1 MSESSRHD
9 EEATQ
14 SLPAS
19 PPPPGPEDDAT
30 QPLPAA
36 SEATT
41 DAAPAVPPAPL
52 PLDAFH
58 GAGLDGTDG
67 HGTAFQDAHFQSE
80 EFPNEDTKHG
90 ETIDDATFT
99 NHTAFITPSP
109 SADHT
114 AFIDPEPSSEYQS
127 LDSEMWYQDAPASF
141 DPATYSA
148 ANAPSGGPYLDDS
161 ADTARATSASAG
173 VTAAGLMAATHNE
186 PSPASS
192 RPASSRR
199 SSSRRPSSKR
209 SSGGTGKN
217 ITIAAALAALLGLG
231 GGVILGNTL
240 LAPDPTRSDEY
251 MKLSSEKSQVDSQA
265 AKGEQ
270 KREELE
276 QTIASYKDEENG
288 LNAQLK
294 DQQKQQKKLQ
304 EDQTKLKKDQEQL
317 KKDQKKLKKDREKL
331 DKDIEIV
338 SRPGK
343 SSGQW
348 EIGEDI
354 PEGKYR
360 TKSSVSDR
368 CVYAVYSDSA
378 YSKVKYSRVIDSG
391 TPRLTLK
398 EGEFFSSM
406 GCGSWVRDAD

>member
-14 SLPAS
+14 SFPAS

-30 QPLPAA
+30 QALPAA
-36 SEATT
+36 SEAAT

-80 EFPNEDTKHG
+80 EFPNEDTKQG

-99 NHTAFITPSP
+99 NHTAFLTPAL
-109 SADHT
+109 SADSGP
-114 AFIDPEPSSEYQS
+114 FVDPEPSSEYHG

-141 DPATYSA
+141 DAATYSA
-148 ANAPSGGPYLDDS
+148 VNAPSGGPYLDDS
-161 ADTARATSASAG
+161 TDSGRATSVAAG
-173 VTAAGLMAATHNE
+173 VTAAGLMSATHN
-186 PSPASS
+186 PAS
-192 RPASSRR
+192 PASSRR
-199 SSSRRPSSKR
+199 SSSRRSASKR

-217 ITIAAALAALLGLG
+217 ITIAAVLAAMLGLG
-231 GGVILGNTL
+231 VGVILGNTL

-276 QTIASYKDEENG
+276 QTIASYKDEEHG

-368 CVYAVYSDSA
+368 CVYAVYADSA
-378 YSKVKYSRVIDSG
+378 YSKVKYSRVVDSG

>member
-14 SLPAS
+14 SFPAS
-19 PPPPGPEDDAT
+19 PPPPGPEDEAT
-30 QPLPAA
+30 QALPAA
-36 SEATT
+36 PEATT
-41 DAAPAVPPAPL
+41 NAAPAVPPAPL

-80 EFPNEDTKHG
+80 EFPNEDTTHG

-114 AFIDPEPSSEYQS
+114 AFVDPEPSSEYHG
-127 LDSEMWYQDAPASF
+127 LDSEMWYQDAPATF
-141 DPATYSA
+141 DAATYSA
-148 ANAPSGGPYLDDS
+148 VNAPSGGPYLDDS
-161 ADTARATSASAG
+161 TDSGRATSVAAG
-173 VTAAGLMAATHNE
+173 VTAAGLMSATHNA
-186 PSPASS
+186 AS
-192 RPASSRR
+192 PASSRR
-199 SSSRRPSSKR
+199 SSSRRSASKR
-209 SSGGTGKN
+209 SSSGTGKN
-217 ITIAAALAALLGLG
+217 ITIAAVLAAMLGLG

-240 LAPDPTRSDEY
+240 LAPDPTRSAEY

-276 QTIASYKDEENG
+276 QTIASYKDEEHG

-294 DQQKQQKKLQ
+294 DQQKKLQ
-304 EDQTKLKKDQEQL
+304 DDQTKLKKDQEQL
-317 KKDQKKLKKDREKL
+317 KKDRKKLKKDREKL

-338 SRPGK
+338 SRPGR

-368 CVYAVYSDSA
+368 CVYAVYADSA

-406 GCGSWVRDAD
+406 GCGSWVRDTDA

>member
-14 SLPAS
+14 SFPAS
-19 PPPPGPEDDAT
+19 PPPPGPEDEAT
-30 QPLPAA
+30 QALPAA
-36 SEATT
+36 PEATT
-41 DAAPAVPPAPL
+41 NAAPAVPPAPL

-80 EFPNEDTKHG
+80 EFPNEDTTHG

-114 AFIDPEPSSEYQS
+114 AFVDPEPSSEYHG
-127 LDSEMWYQDAPASF
+127 LDSEMWYQDAPATF
-141 DPATYSA
+141 DAATYSA
-148 ANAPSGGPYLDDS
+148 VNAPSGGPYLDDS
-161 ADTARATSASAG
+161 TDSGRATSVAAG
-173 VTAAGLMAATHNE
+173 VTAAGLMSATHNA
-186 PSPASS
+186 AS
-192 RPASSRR
+192 PASSRR
-199 SSSRRPSSKR
+199 SSSRRSASKR
-209 SSGGTGKN
+209 SSSGTGKN
-217 ITIAAALAALLGLG
+217 ITIAAVLAAMLGLG

-240 LAPDPTRSDEY
+240 LAPDPTRSAEY

-276 QTIASYKDEENG
+276 QTIASYKDEEHG

-294 DQQKQQKKLQ
+294 DQQKKQKKLQ
-304 EDQTKLKKDQEQL
+304 DDQTKLKKDQEQL
-317 KKDQKKLKKDREKL
+317 KKDRKKLKKDREKL

-338 SRPGK
+338 SRPGR

-368 CVYAVYSDSA
+368 CVYAVYADSA

-406 GCGSWVRDAD
+406 GCGSWVRDTDA

>member
-14 SLPAS
+14 SFPAS

-30 QPLPAA
+30 QALPAA
-36 SEATT
+36 SEAAT

-67 HGTAFQDAHFQSE
+67 HGTAFQDAYFQSE
-80 EFPNEDTKHG
+80 EFPNEDTKQG

-99 NHTAFITPSP
+99 NHTAFLTPAL
-109 SADHT
+109 SADSGP
-114 AFIDPEPSSEYQS
+114 FVDPEPSSEYQS

-148 ANAPSGGPYLDDS
+148 VNAPSGGPYLDDS
-161 ADTARATSASAG
+161 TDAARATSVGAG

-186 PSPASS
+186 AS
-192 RPASSRR
+192 PASSRR
-199 SSSRRPSSKR
+199 SSSRSPSSKR
-209 SSGGTGKN
+209 SSGGSSKN

-276 QTIASYKDEENG
+276 QTIASYKDEEDG

-368 CVYAVYSDSA
+368 CVYAVYSDSG

>member
-14 SLPAS
+14 SFPAS
-19 PPPPGPEDDAT
+19 PPPPGPEDEAT
-30 QPLPAA
+30 QALPAA
-36 SEATT
+36 PAAPEATS
-41 DAAPAVPPAPL
+41 DAAAAVPPAPL

-67 HGTAFQDAHFQSE
+67 HGTTFQDAHFQSE
-80 EFPNEDTKHG
+80 EFPNEDTTHG
-90 ETIDDATFT
+90 ESIDNATFT
-99 NHTAFITPSP
+99 NHTAFLTPTP
-109 SADHT
+109 SADSGP
-114 AFIDPEPSSEYQS
+114 FVDPEPSSEYHG

-141 DPATYSA
+141 DAATYSA
-148 ANAPSGGPYLDDS
+148 VNAPSGGPYLDDS
-161 ADTARATSASAG
+161 TDSARATSVATG
-173 VTAAGLMAATHNE
+173 VTAAGLMSATRNE
-186 PSPASS
+186 TSPASS
-192 RPASSRR
+192 RRASSRR
-199 SSSRRPSSKR
+199 SASKR

-217 ITIAAALAALLGLG
+217 ITIAAVLAAMLGLG

-240 LAPDPTRSDEY
+240 LAPDPTRSEEY

-276 QTIASYKDEENG
+276 QTIASYKDEEHG

-317 KKDQKKLKKDREKL
+317 KKDREKLKKDREKL

-338 SRPGK
+338 SRPGR

-368 CVYAVYSDSA
+368 CVYAVYADSA
-378 YSKVKYSRVIDSG
+378 YSKVKYSRVVDSG

-406 GCGSWVRDAD
+406 GCGSWVRDN

>member
-14 SLPAS
+14 SFPAS

-30 QPLPAA
+30 QALPAA
-36 SEATT
+36 SEAAT

-67 HGTAFQDAHFQSE
+67 HGTAFQDAYFQSE
-80 EFPNEDTKHG
+80 EFPNEDTKQG

-99 NHTAFITPSP
+99 NHTAFLTPAL
-109 SADHT
+109 SADSGP
-114 AFIDPEPSSEYQS
+114 FVDPEPSSEYQS

-148 ANAPSGGPYLDDS
+148 VNAPSGGPYLDDS
-161 ADTARATSASAG
+161 TDAARATSVGAG

-186 PSPASS
+186 AS
-192 RPASSRR
+192 PASSRR
-199 SSSRRPSSKR
+199 SSSRSPSSKR
-209 SSGGTGKN
+209 SSGGSSKN

-276 QTIASYKDEENG
+276 QTIASYKDEEDG

-368 CVYAVYSDSA
+368 CVYAVYSDSG

-406 GCGSWVRDAD
+406 GCGSWVRDAN

>member
-14 SLPAS
+14 SFPAS
-19 PPPPGPEDDAT
+19 PPPPGPEDEAT
-30 QPLPAA
+30 QALPAA
-36 SEATT
+36 PAAPEATS

-67 HGTAFQDAHFQSE
+67 HGTTFQDTHFQSE
-80 EFPNEDTKHG
+80 EFPNEDTTHG
-90 ETIDDATFT
+90 ESIDDATFT
-99 NHTAFITPSP
+99 NHTAFLTPAP
-109 SADHT
+109 SSDSGP
-114 AFIDPEPSSEYQS
+114 FVDPEPSSEYHG
-127 LDSEMWYQDAPASF
+127 LDSEMWYQDAPATF
-141 DPATYSA
+141 DAATYSA
-148 ANAPSGGPYLDDS
+148 VNAPSGGPYLDDS
-161 ADTARATSASAG
+161 TDSGRATSVAAG
-173 VTAAGLMAATHNE
+173 VTAAGLMSATHNAA
-186 PSPASS
+186 SPASS
-192 RPASSRR
+192 RRASSRR
-199 SSSRRPSSKR
+199 SASKR
-209 SSGGTGKN
+209 SSDGTGKN
-217 ITIAAALAALLGLG
+217 ITIAAVLAAMLGLG

-240 LAPDPTRSDEY
+240 LAPDPTRSAEY

-276 QTIASYKDEENG
+276 QTIASYKDEEHG

-294 DQQKQQKKLQ
+294 DQQKKQKELQ
-304 EDQTKLKKDQEQL
+304 DDQTKLKKDQEQL
-317 KKDQKKLKKDREKL
+317 KKDRKKLKKDREKL
-331 DKDIEIV
+331 EKDIEIV
-338 SRPGK
+338 SRPGR

-368 CVYAVYSDSA
+368 CVYAVYADSA
-378 YSKVKYSRVIDSG
+378 YSKVKYSRVVDSG

-406 GCGSWVRDAD
+406 GCGSWVRDT

>member
-14 SLPAS
+14 SFPAS
-19 PPPPGPEDDAT
+19 PPPPGPEDEAT
-30 QPLPAA
+30 QALPAA
-36 SEATT
+36 PEATT
-41 DAAPAVPPAPL
+41 NAAPAVPPAPL

-80 EFPNEDTKHG
+80 EFPNEDTTHG

-99 NHTAFITPSP
+99 NHTAFLTPAL
-109 SADHT
+109 SADSGP
-114 AFIDPEPSSEYQS
+114 FVDPEPSSEYHG

-141 DPATYSA
+141 DASTYSA
-148 ANAPSGGPYLDDS
+148 VNAPSGGPYLDDS
-161 ADTARATSASAG
+161 TDSGRATSVAAG
-173 VTAAGLMAATHNE
+173 VTAAGLMSATHNAA
-186 PSPASS
+186 SPASS
-192 RPASSRR
+192 RRASSRR
-199 SSSRRPSSKR
+199 SASKR
-209 SSGGTGKN
+209 SSSGTGKN
-217 ITIAAALAALLGLG
+217 ITVAAVLAAMLGLG
-231 GGVILGNTL
+231 GGVIRGNTL

-331 DKDIEIV
+331 DEDIEIV

-406 GCGSWVRDAD
+406 GCGSWVRDT

>member
-14 SLPAS
+14 SFPAS
-19 PPPPGPEDDAT
+19 PPPPGPEDEAT
-30 QPLPAA
+30 QALPAA
-36 SEATT
+36 PAAPEATS

-67 HGTAFQDAHFQSE
+67 HGTTFQDTHFQSE
-80 EFPNEDTKHG
+80 EFPNEDTTHG
-90 ETIDDATFT
+90 ESIDDAAFT
-99 NHTAFITPSP
+99 NHTAYLTPAL
-109 SADHT
+109 SADSGP
-114 AFIDPEPSSEYQS
+114 FVDPEPSSEYHG
-127 LDSEMWYQDAPASF
+127 LDSEMWYQDAPATF
-141 DPATYSA
+141 DAATYSA
-148 ANAPSGGPYLDDS
+148 VNAPSGGPYLDDS
-161 ADTARATSASAG
+161 TDSARATSVAAG
-173 VTAAGLMAATHNE
+173 VTAAGLMSATHNA
-186 PSPASS
+186 AS
-192 RPASSRR
+192 PASSRR
-199 SSSRRPSSKR
+199 SSSRSPSSKR
-209 SSGGTGKN
+209 SSSGTGKN
-217 ITIAAALAALLGLG
+217 ITIAAVLAAMLGLG

-276 QTIASYKDEENG
+276 QTIASYKDEEHG

-294 DQQKQQKKLQ
+294 DQQKKQKKLQ
-304 EDQTKLKKDQEQL
+304 DDQTKLKKDQEQL
-317 KKDQKKLKKDREKL
+317 KKDRKKLKKDREKL

-338 SRPGK
+338 SRPGR

-368 CVYAVYSDSA
+368 CVYAVYSDSG

-406 GCGSWVRDAD
+406 GCGSWVRDTDA

>member
-14 SLPAS
+14 SFPAS
-19 PPPPGPEDDAT
+19 PPPPGPEDEAT
-30 QPLPAA
+30 QALPAA
-36 SEATT
+36 PEATT
-41 DAAPAVPPAPL
+41 NAAPAVPPAPL

-80 EFPNEDTKHG
+80 EFPNEDTTHG

-141 DPATYSA
+141 DSATYSA
-148 ANAPSGGPYLDDS
+148 VNAPSGGPYLDDS
-161 ADTARATSASAG
+161 TDAARATSVGAG

-186 PSPASS
+186 AS
-192 RPASSRR
+192 PASSRR
-199 SSSRRPSSKR
+199 SSSRSPSSKR
-209 SSGGTGKN
+209 SSGGTSKN
-217 ITIAAALAALLGLG
+217 ITIAAVLAAMLGLG

-304 EDQTKLKKDQEQL
+304 EDQTKLKKDQAQL

-331 DKDIEIV
+331 EKDIEIV

>member
-1 MSESSRHD
+1 M
-9 EEATQ
+9 
-14 SLPAS
+14 
-19 PPPPGPEDDAT
+19 
-30 QPLPAA
+30 
-36 SEATT
+36 
-41 DAAPAVPPAPL
+41 
-52 PLDAFH
+52 
-58 GAGLDGTDG
+58 
-67 HGTAFQDAHFQSE
+67 
-80 EFPNEDTKHG
+80 
-90 ETIDDATFT
+90 
-99 NHTAFITPSP
+99 
-109 SADHT
+109 
-114 AFIDPEPSSEYQS
+114 
-127 LDSEMWYQDAPASF
+127 
-141 DPATYSA
+141 
-148 ANAPSGGPYLDDS
+148 
-161 ADTARATSASAG
+161 
-173 VTAAGLMAATHNE
+173 
-186 PSPASS
+186 
-192 RPASSRR
+192 
-199 SSSRRPSSKR
+199 
-209 SSGGTGKN
+209 
-217 ITIAAALAALLGLG
+217 LGLG

-276 QTIASYKDEENG
+276 QTIASYKDEEHG

-294 DQQKQQKKLQ
+294 DQQKKQKKLQ

-317 KKDQKKLKKDREKL
+317 KKDRKKLKKDREKL

-338 SRPGK
+338 SRPGR

-368 CVYAVYSDSA
+368 CVYAVYADSA
-378 YSKVKYSRVIDSG
+378 YSKVKYSRVVDSG

-406 GCGSWVRDAD
+406 GCGSWVRDTDA